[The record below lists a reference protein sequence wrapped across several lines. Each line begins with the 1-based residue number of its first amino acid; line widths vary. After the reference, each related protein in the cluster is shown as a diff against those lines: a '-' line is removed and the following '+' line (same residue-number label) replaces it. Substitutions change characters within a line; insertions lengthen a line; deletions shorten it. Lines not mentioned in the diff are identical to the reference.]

1 MDSIVSSSSSIITS
15 SNNHKNENENS
26 KNDNANDIQTA
37 SIELERVYANIGDTI
52 NLTCYLFTKEVDWH
66 FKDKNLTTTII
77 SNGLQLQVMQP
88 LFINNNNNNK
98 RLKHRMIHAL
108 NDDYNLKKKKQRH
121 DRNRN
126 ANTNNNF
133 KQLKYKVTSD
143 LHFTH
148 MLGVYVQGEQ
158 DEGSY
163 QCIDSVSE
171 SPVKKTI
178 VVILSEFLFNFSF
191 HL

>member
-1 MDSIVSSSSSIITS
+1 MDSITYNGISTNFDDTNTYNK
-15 SNNHKNENENS
+15 NNNNLNE
-26 KNDNANDIQTA
+26 IQTA
-37 SIELERVYANIGDTI
+37 SNELERVYASIGDTI
-52 NLTCYLFTKEVDWH
+52 NLTCYLYTKEVDWH

-77 SNGLQLQVMQP
+77 SNGLQLQVTQQA
-88 LFINNNNNNK
+88 LHVNDITNENR
-98 RLKHRMIHAL
+98 RLKHRAIMIT
-108 NDDYNLKKKKQRH
+108 NNNKKRLRH

-126 ANTNNNF
+126 TRL
-133 KQLKYKVTSD
+133 LKYKVTSD

-178 VVILSEFLFNFSF
+178 VVILSEFLFLFLF
-191 HL
+191 F